1 MKRYLVWSLFVLSAL
16 IVAGCRPEA
25 ETTTPAVKP
34 VSNVATP
41 TSTPPVQE
49 DLLDQVPNGYSE
61 LVRWDVTA
69 LLASQGAE
77 ALKKDFRSEW
87 KWIEGYGLKIDEVSE
102 IVQAVDDEGNTLVL
116 FAGQFDWDLIH
127 NHLYYE
133 GFVDST
139 YRDVE
144 IWKHPEQDVV
154 FGLLPDRNQV
164 VASTSGS
171 VAVRDTIRALERGS
185 GFLFEDVSPDVKLA
199 LARAKKGIHLVWEEG
214 CDRFDQRGCELTAY
228 GVQWGEDEFTLELV
242 WLFGFQDVSS
252 ARTAVKKLESFF
264 AESMPREVQVSQII
278 QEGEL
283 VIVEASIDKDQFS
296 FLTSATKMVIRP
308 EPKVLPRPEPTPTP
322 AVLAVYDHMDES
334 DPARI
339 RPPAGLVSWWP
350 GDGNTND
357 IIASNHGIMRGGVTF
372 APGLIGQAF
381 LLDGENDVIEVSDN
395 SGLNL
400 GGDLTVELWAK
411 RTTPAAT
418 AGATPG
424 GPAQLIA
431 KGSAENDVP
440 SIFSLGFDRDRPRGM
455 FQRSDASKVSVSAQT
470 ITDNEFHHYAYVRS
484 GSTHKIFVDGELIK
498 TAIFTGGVGDS
509 SGLPLTIG
517 AIKDDSSPSGFS
529 QFFGGLIDE
538 VSIYNRALGDT
549 EILSVYDAGA
559 AGKIKPISAFCREWD
574 LSKEFRVTPYQENPN
589 RDGCGNL
596 EVWYFLESDP
606 RESQVNNPAKYS
618 RLGNFASFM
627 QFIPGLEHWRGSISR
642 AGSVDKWPAIGLN
655 ITGEPQNLQG
665 LIWPSQ
671 EILIQPHPNKVV
683 IVGWQSPIEGAVT
696 VSGELRDLHT
706 SCGDGILWFI
716 SHFDGQTSTT
726 VASGAVINGGSQAFQ
741 TGFGG
746 RSLAGL
752 EVGRGDFLYL
762 VIDPIQQGVSC
773 DSTGLSIV
781 ITPNR

>member
-1 MKRYLVWSLFVLSAL
+1 MKRYLVWSLIAL
-16 IVAGCRPEA
+16 AALTVAGCRSAA
-25 ETTTPAVKP
+25 ETTAPAVKP

-41 TSTPPVQE
+41 TSTPPVQLG
-49 DLLDQVPNGYSE
+49 LLDQVPNGYSE
-61 LVRWDVTA
+61 LVRWDVTG

-77 ALKKDFRSEW
+77 ALKKDFLSEW
-87 KWIEGYGLKIDEVSE
+87 KWVEGHGLKIEEVSE
-102 IVQAVDDEGNTLVL
+102 IVQAVDHEGNTLVF

-144 IWKHPEQDVV
+144 IWKHPDQDVV
-154 FGLLPDRNQV
+154 FGLMPDRNQI
-164 VASTSGS
+164 VASTTGS
-171 VAVRDTIRALERGS
+171 VAVRDTIRALERGT
-185 GFLFEDVSPDVKLA
+185 GFLFENVNPDVELA

-252 ARTAVKKLESFF
+252 AGTAAKKLEGFF
-264 AESMPREVQVSQII
+264 EESMPREVQVSQINH
-278 QEGEL
+278 EGAF

-308 EPKVLPRPEPTPTP
+308 EPKVLPRPEPTPT
-322 AVLAVYDHMDES
+322 LAAPVIYDEMDEP
-334 DPARI
+334 DAAQI
-339 RPPAGLVSWWP
+339 WPPAGLVSWWP

-357 IIASNHGIMRGGVTF
+357 IIASNHGVMRGGVKF

-395 SGLNL
+395 SALNL
-400 GGDLTVELWAK
+400 SGDLTIELWAQ
-411 RTTPAAT
+411 RTT
-418 AGATPG
+418 AGATSEV
-424 GPAQLIA
+424 PAQLIA
-431 KGSAENDVP
+431 KGSADKDVP
-440 SIFSLGFDRDRPRGM
+440 SVFSLGFDRGRPRGT
-455 FQRSDASKVSVSAQT
+455 FQRPDASKVSVYAQT
-470 ITDNEFHHYAYVRS
+470 VTDNEFHHYAYVRS

-498 TAIFTGGVGDS
+498 TAIFTGGAGDS

-538 VSIYNRALGDT
+538 VSIYNRALEDS
-549 EILSVYDAGA
+549 EILSVYDAGV
-559 AGKIKPISAFCREWD
+559 AGKVKPISAFCREWD

-606 RESQVNNPAKYS
+606 HESHVNNPAKYS
-618 RLGNFASFM
+618 RMGNFATHM

-655 ITGEPQNLQG
+655 TTEEPQNLLG
-665 LIWPSQ
+665 MIWPTR

-683 IVGWQSPIEGAVT
+683 IVGWQSPIEGPVT
-696 VSGELRDLHT
+696 VSGELKDMHT
-706 SCGDGILWFI
+706 SCGDGILWSI
-716 SHFDGQTSTT
+716 NHFDGQTSTT
-726 VASGAVINGGSQAFQ
+726 VASGSVINGGSQAFQ

-752 EVGRGDFLYL
+752 EVSRGDFLYL
-762 VIDPIQQGVSC
+762 LIDPVQQGVSC
-773 DSTGLSIV
+773 DSTALSIV
-781 ITPNR
+781 ITPNE

>member
-1 MKRYLVWSLFVLSAL
+1 MAACSPSQRLRQNRTVSTSRPTSRAIWLLFRPAAADRMILPRRTNCWGVLYRRTRVSNPCCSSGDNSTTGGFGPRIAFTTTLHLSNLNAL
-16 IVAGCRPEA
+16 IILLGLF
-25 ETTTPAVKP
+25 
-34 VSNVATP
+34 S
-41 TSTPPVQE
+41 PPV
-49 DLLDQVPNGYSE
+49 
-61 LVRWDVTA
+61 LVV
-69 LLASQGAE
+69 
-77 ALKKDFRSEW
+77 
-87 KWIEGYGLKIDEVSE
+87 
-102 IVQAVDDEGNTLVL
+102 

-154 FGLLPDRNQV
+154 FALLPARDLV

-185 GFLFEDVSPDVKLA
+185 GFLFQDVNPDVKMA
-199 LARAKKGIHLVWEEG
+199 LARAKEGVHLVWEEG
-214 CDRFDQRGCELTAY
+214 CARLDQRGCEITAY
-228 GVQWGEDEFTLELV
+228 GAQWGKDEFTVELV

-252 ARTAVKKLESFF
+252 AGTAVKKLESFF
-264 AESMPREVQVSQII
+264 EKSMPREVQVSQIS
-278 QEGEL
+278 QEGEF

-296 FLTSATKMVIRP
+296 FLTGATEMVIRP
-308 EPKVLPRPEPTPTP
+308 EPEVLPRPEPTPTP
-322 AVLAVYDHMDES
+322 AALGITGQMDQ
-334 DPARI
+334 PNAAQI
-339 RPPAGLVSWWP
+339 QPPAGLVSWWP

-357 IIASNHGIMRGGVTF
+357 VIASNHGIMRGGVKF

-381 LLDGENDVIEVSDN
+381 LLDGKNDVIELAHNSD
-395 SGLNL
+395 LNL
-400 GGDLTVELWAK
+400 GGDLTIELWA
-411 RTTPAAT
+411 RLATPGDT
-418 AGATPG
+418 QVSTPG

-431 KGSAENDVP
+431 KGSAEKDVP

-455 FQRSDASKVSVSAQT
+455 FQRSDASKVSVFAQT
-470 ITDNEFHHYAYVRS
+470 VTDSEFHHYAYVRS
-484 GSTHKIFVDGELIK
+484 GSTHKIFVDGELINS
-498 TAIFTGGVGDS
+498 TIFTGGAGDS

-538 VSIYNRALGDT
+538 VSIYNRALEDS
-549 EILSVYDAGA
+549 EIISVYDAGV
-559 AGKIKPISAFCREWD
+559 AGKVKPISAFCREWD

-596 EVWYFLESDP
+596 DVWYFLESYP
-606 RESQVNNPAKYS
+606 YESQVNDPAMYS
-618 RLGNFASFM
+618 RLGNFASYM
-627 QFIPGLEHWRGSISR
+627 QFIPGLEHWEGSVSRVGSI
-642 AGSVDKWPAIGLN
+642 DKWPAIGLN
-655 ITGEPQNLQG
+655 TTGEPQTLQG
-665 LIWPSQ
+665 MIWPSR

-683 IVGWQSPIEGAVT
+683 IVGWQSPIEGPVT
-696 VSGELRDLHT
+696 VSGELEDMHT
-706 SCGDGILWFI
+706 SCGEGILWFI
-716 SHFDGQTSTT
+716 NHFDGQTSTT
-726 VASGAVINGGSQAFQ
+726 VASGSVANGGSQAFQ

-752 EVGRGDFLYL
+752 EVSRGDFLYL
-762 VIDPIQQGVSC
+762 VIAQVKQGVSC